1 MCDTIGKIINEKYA
15 IFGKNSDRAVNEPQV
30 VEYYESKDYVDIGTV
45 KCTYISIP
53 QVKHTNAIVL
63 SRPIWLWGGE
73 IGVNEFGLCIGNE
86 AVFTKGKYGKDSL
99 IGMDLLRLALE
110 RSKTPLEAIDCII
123 KLLDKYGQGGNCGY
137 DSNFHY
143 NNSFLIMNQN
153 EIYVLETK
161 DKDYVYKKYDHV
173 AISNCLSIEE
183 DGDVYKQAKHN
194 FRKTYSDF
202 IMTFGSKG
210 KNRRALSL
218 SCELNNKED
227 MFKLLSKHSDNAMP
241 FLKGS
246 VGSVCMHASN
256 SLTAD
261 QTTMS
266 MVVEL
271 IDGDIKIWVTGCSLP
286 CVSFFKPAEFK
297 VQGIVFENKKD
308 NDSYWYQREE
318 FNRLL
323 LNKIIPDEFFNE
335 KNKLQK
341 IICQSPIEE
350 ALKLEKEFYQ
360 KWMNY
365 KFEEIHTSLIY
376 NNFWNKKN
384 RVFIEELDKQ
394 NKLSI

>member
-1 MCDTIGKIINEKYA
+1 MCDTIGKIINENYA

-30 VEYYESKDYVDIGTV
+30 VEYYEAKDYLENEMV

-53 QVKHTNAIVL
+53 QVRHTNAIVL
-63 SRPIWLWGGE
+63 SRPTWLWGGE
-73 IGVNEFGLCIGNE
+73 IGVNEYGLCIGNE

-123 KLLDKYGQGGNCGY
+123 DLLNKYGQGGNCGY

-161 DKDYVYKKYDHV
+161 NKEYVYKKYNHIT
-173 AISNCLSIEE
+173 ISNCLSIEE
-183 DGDVYKQAKHN
+183 DGDTYSNERCN
-194 FRKTYSDF
+194 FKKKYSDF
-202 IMTFGSKG
+202 IMTTGSKG
-210 KNRRALSL
+210 KQRKRLSM

-227 MFKLLSKHSDNAMP
+227 MFKLLSKHSDNALP
-241 FLKGS
+241 FQKGG

-271 IDGDIKIWVTGCSLP
+271 INGEIKIWLTGCSLP
-286 CVSFFKPAEFK
+286 CVSLFKPAEFK
-297 VQGIVFENKKD
+297 VGGIIFENNID
-308 NDSYWYQREE
+308 NDSYWYQREK

-323 LNKIIPDEFFNE
+323 LNKIIPNEFYEE
-335 KNKLQK
+335 KNDLQK
-341 IICQSPIEE
+341 IICESSIEKS
-350 ALKLEKEFYQ
+350 LVLEKEFYN
-360 KWMNY
+360 KWSNY
-365 KFEEIHTSLIY
+365 PFKERRSSIIY
-376 NNFWNKKN
+376 KNFWDKKN
-384 RVFIEELDKQ
+384 NTF
-394 NKLSI
+394 KLEAK